1 MFHYPSSL
9 LPSHRFGRSGC
20 RRTLQLAADCREAH
34 ELSQFVANSCKT
46 PRPYSIERL
55 GIFRLKNVQN
65 PLPEPLYVGSRNL
78 RSQVL
83 GLVKR
88 KPVVQ
93 IDEYAPGEQAKCG
106 NSFSHS
112 RDHQI
117 LEFWQR
123 RSGKQLSLRSAR
135 EMQSNIEGLIGLLAK
150 WDREDCAKSSSVDRL
165 REQHVSAKG

>member
-1 MFHYPSSL
+1 MFHYPNFVA
-9 LPSHRFGRSGC
+9 PSHRSGRSSC
-20 RRTLQLAADCREAH
+20 RRTLQLVADCRKAN
-34 ELSQFVANSCKT
+34 ELSQFVANSCKM

-55 GIFRLKNVQN
+55 AIFRLKNVQN

-106 NSFSHS
+106 NSLSHS

-135 EMQSNIEGLIGLLAK
+135 EMQSNVEGLIGLLAR
-150 WDREDCAKSSSVDRL
+150 WDREDCAKPNSADRL

>member
-1 MFHYPSSL
+1 
-9 LPSHRFGRSGC
+9 
-20 RRTLQLAADCREAH
+20 
-34 ELSQFVANSCKT
+34 
-46 PRPYSIERL
+46 
-55 GIFRLKNVQN
+55 
-65 PLPEPLYVGSRNL
+65 
-78 RSQVL
+78 VL

-106 NSFSHS
+106 NSLSHS
-112 RDHQI
+112 RDHQR

-135 EMQSNIEGLIGLLAK
+135 EMQSNVEGLIGLLAR
-150 WDREDCAKSSSVDRL
+150 WDREDCAKPNSADRL